1 MSQSYTRQYAIA
13 LKSGQKVEILTC
25 DLCGSLVVEATRRK
39 HDEFHDISSSGMD
52 AGVYKGFKGF
62 MDAMKQKGQ

>member
-39 HDEFHDISSSGMD
+39 HDEFHDSSALGLPD
-52 AGVYKGFKGF
+52 GIAQGF
-62 MDAMKQKGQ
+62 MEEMKKRRQR